1 MEKESESIID
11 RAFKKEIGIDIN
23 KAIDILDRGG
33 ITPED
38 LGKITNKFKKMM
50 ADEVEIRKIPH
61 EYRFLM
67 LNVIFCTMF
76 RTTVEF
82 HKKFVEALDEITE
95 EKEDTEKDGITR

>member
-11 RAFKKEIGIDIN
+11 RAFRKEIGISIN
-23 KAIDILDRGG
+23 KAVGILDRGG

-38 LGKITNKFKKMM
+38 LGDITNKFKKMM
-50 ADEVEIRKIPH
+50 ADEVEIREIPY

-76 RTTVEF
+76 KTTVEYY
-82 HKKFVEALDEITE
+82 KKFVESIKDINQTEEIEKDEI
-95 EKEDTEKDGITR
+95 IR